1 MVVENI
7 VFKFKN
13 YKCFKDEFAGF
24 DKIMPINV
32 IIGKNNSGK
41 SSLTDILMSFAEDPE
56 VKEALKGTEYYVEK
70 YVEKDIIQ
78 NLFPAN
84 KGITLGS
91 YYHTSNAWSS
101 HGKYLLGL
109 KYKFTL
115 DSNFNVKSKD
125 WSDSK
130 AFGRSA
136 SAGVVIPE
144 IVRDRKERLESHLDR
159 TKHFRP
165 NSLLNKILKR
175 VSSER
180 DINPEDSTTFIDL
193 KSNGEGATAI
203 IARQINNSDLDRDL
217 IRKKLLDALNYIFVP
232 DSKFNEVV
240 VQQIDSDGTWEIYF
254 EEDDKDPVPLSKSG
268 SGLKTV
274 IQVLLNLLVVP
285 ENNIMGKDLSE
296 YIFVF
301 EELENNLHPALLR
314 RLFNYI
320 ENFARENKCLF
331 FITTHSP
338 VVIDKFG
345 SCDIA
350 QIIHVTHDG
359 KTARTKTVDNFSDN
373 QYLLDDIGAKASDLL
388 QANGV
393 VWLEGPSDRI
403 YFNKWL
409 EIISDGKLKEHRDYE
424 CAFFGG
430 TVLAHFEAND
440 EVDGD
445 AVNILKINRNAV
457 LITDSDKA
465 SSRGRNKKR
474 VERIVNEMDEINAF
488 SWVTGTKEI
497 ENYIPKEALETIYNK
512 NNLPQIGQYQ
522 YFYSED
528 AQNNAY
534 WQSNINKAFNKVNL
548 ARNVVERLD
557 KENMKNRFDWKK
569 NMEEIAKRIEDWNKD
584 R

>member
-41 SSLTDILMSFAEDPE
+41 SSLTDILMSFSGDPE
-56 VKEALKGTEYYVEK
+56 IKEALKSAEYYVEK
-70 YVEKDIIQ
+70 DVEDDVIKEIFKVNMPIS
-78 NLFPAN
+78 
-84 KGITLGS
+84 LGNTHV
-91 YYHTSNAWSS
+91 YDAWHS
-101 HGKYLLGL
+101 HGKHLLGL
-109 KYKFTL
+109 KYKFTTF
-115 DSNFNVKSKD
+115 SNFNVKSKD
-125 WSDSK
+125 WLDLE
-130 AFGRSA
+130 AFKKGLNGGIVA
-136 SAGVVIPE
+136 PE
-144 IVRDRKERLESHLDR
+144 VAKDRKERVESHLNSV
-159 TKHFRP
+159 KHFRP
-165 NSLLNKILKR
+165 SFLLKKIIKM

-193 KSNGEGATAI
+193 KANGQGATAI

-217 IRKKLLDALNYIFVP
+217 IRKKLLDALNKIFVP
-232 DSKFNEVV
+232 DSKFNEII
-240 VQQIDSDGTWEIYF
+240 VQQIDNKGTWEVYF
-254 EEDDKDPVPLSKSG
+254 DEDDKGLIPLSKSG

-274 IQVLLNLLVVP
+274 IQVLLNLIVVP
-285 ENNIMGKDLSE
+285 ENDKRKISE
-296 YIFVF
+296 YIFIF

-430 TVLAHFEAND
+430 TVLAHFEAD
-440 EVDGD
+440 KDIDGD

-457 LITDSDKA
+457 LITDSDKN

-497 ENYIPKEALETIYNK
+497 ENYIPKEALEKIYNK
-512 NNLPQIGQYQ
+512 SNLPQIGQYQ
-522 YFYSED
+522 YFYSKK

-534 WQSNINKAFNKVNL
+534 WQRHINKTFNKVDL
-548 ARNVVERLD
+548 AREVVKHLK
-557 KENMKNRFDWKK
+557 KENMENCFDWKK
-569 NMEEIAKRIEDWNKD
+569 KMEEIAKRIEDWNKD